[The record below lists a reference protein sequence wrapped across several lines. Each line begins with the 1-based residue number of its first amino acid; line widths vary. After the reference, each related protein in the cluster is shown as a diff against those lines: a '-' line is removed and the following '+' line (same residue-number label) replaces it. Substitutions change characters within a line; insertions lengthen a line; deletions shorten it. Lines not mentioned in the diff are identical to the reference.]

1 MPMND
6 VMLGYP
12 QVASPVAGG
21 PSSLDPNSLASIQQ
35 NFSRAFI
42 QSAVAQNLQIQQQL
56 MAQNQ
61 ALTQLLHQS
70 VCMTGPPNNKHK
82 LKSISCNLLV
92 FFPSDHF
99 PSITNLFTCTVNR
112 THDFSRATYP
122 HLQSTRPGSTFGNF
136 FTLFD
141 FTSTIII
148 F

>member
-1 MPMND
+1 MND

-21 PSSLDPNSLASIQQ
+21 PSSLDPNSLASLQQ

-70 VCMTGPPNNKHK
+70 VCMTGPPKNKHK
-82 LKSISCNLLV
+82 LKSFLAICW
-92 FFPSDHF
+92 
-99 PSITNLFTCTVNR
+99 
-112 THDFSRATYP
+112 FS
-122 HLQSTRPGSTFGNF
+122 F
-136 FTLFD
+136 
-141 FTSTIII
+141 
-148 F
+148 